1 MIVSFKCM
9 FKANN
14 AYYGYLKGKTYL
26 SVATQTQES
35 IVVHNEKWKASTSR
49 ICTRWPLL
57 LALAIQSISVLYE
70 LLYLCFVNVR
80 ESQRRQNSQEKYKQK
95 NDLSSRNPVMSAP
108 RLIFSGIAVMSEFG
122 IPESDARISDNLL
135 KIKKSRNF
143 WKAHSKRLNILK
155 IRPILVDLKWIWFVA
170 LSFDAE
176 WKMNNAVIQL

>member
-95 NDLSSRNPVMSAP
+95 
-108 RLIFSGIAVMSEFG
+108 
-122 IPESDARISDNLL
+122 
-135 KIKKSRNF
+135 K
-143 WKAHSKRLNILK
+143 
-155 IRPILVDLKWIWFVA
+155 WFVVEESSYVCTTFNFFRNRGNVGIRNSGKWRTDLGQSSENQEVTESLKSA
-170 LSFDAE
+170 F
-176 WKMNNAVIQL
+176 KTT